1 MDAKW
6 RRQWRRVMSDEV
18 SIGAAAVA
26 FHAFLA
32 LVPLGMALLGG
43 AALIGGDR
51 VAVDRLGRALDP
63 VAPPAVR
70 EFLTGILADADRHIH
85 GEWWVIGGSVAVA
98 LFLGSRAMVALQRV
112 LGSGSPTIAVRTRR
126 SRRWVAVALTAAGSV
141 AVLLTG
147 ALLVAGRS
155 LFVFLAHWA
164 GRPALVA
171 LWTWLRL
178 PIAVA
183 GLFGF
188 LLLCYHFAPPQ
199 PVPRAARAAAL
210 ATAGVIVGSAAFSV
224 YLGWA
229 PRLGAAFGTLGA
241 VVAALTWLYLGA
253 WSILAAVIVA
263 GAEVD
268 R

>member
-1 MDAKW
+1 MDS
-6 RRQWRRVMSDEV
+6 QWRRRWRRITSDEV

-32 LVPLGMALLGG
+32 LAPLGMALLGG

-51 VAVDRLGRALDP
+51 AAVERLGRALDP

-70 EFLTGILADADRHIH
+70 EFLTGILSDADRHIH
-85 GEWWVIGGSVAVA
+85 GEWWVIGGSVGVA

-112 LGSGSPTIAVRTRR
+112 LGSGSAGIAVRPRR

-164 GRPALVA
+164 GWPALVD

-178 PIAVA
+178 PVAVSA
-183 GLFGF
+183 LFGF

-199 PVPRAARAAAL
+199 PVPRAVRAAVL
-210 ATAGVIVGSAAFSV
+210 GSGGVLVGSVAFRL

-229 PRLGAAFGTLGA
+229 PRLGAAFGTVGA

-253 WSILAAVIVA
+253 WSILAAVHLA
-263 GAEVD
+263 GEDPA
-268 R
+268 